1 MNLVKTIASCLHL
14 QGELEALASANED
27 LLRKFRELADDH
39 GELPG

>member
-1 MNLVKTIASCLHL
+1 MHW

-27 LLRKFRELADDH
+27 LLRKFRELADDR